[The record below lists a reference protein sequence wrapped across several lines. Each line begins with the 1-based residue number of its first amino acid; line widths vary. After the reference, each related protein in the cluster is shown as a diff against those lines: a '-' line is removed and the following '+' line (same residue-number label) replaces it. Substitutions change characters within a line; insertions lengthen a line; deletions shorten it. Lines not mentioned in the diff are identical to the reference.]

1 MTEQTEKPAAD
12 PAAGEEQQ
20 QQTNPELDQLA
31 ADAARVDAGDQP
43 PPGEQPRGEKA
54 REGEHQISTVRL
66 VQGALLGAG
75 GLMAMRYPA
84 VKRVYT
90 QERCGM
96 VAEAVA
102 PVLERWGVNARDS
115 VTMQYVVA
123 IGALALLGM
132 DTIAAVKASTHDNG
146 PERPPGAPD
155 PKPVP

>member
-1 MTEQTEKPAAD
+1 MNTD
-12 PAAGEEQQ
+12 AAGDQAATPGEPDQEQQ
-20 QQTNPELDQLA
+20 QQANPDLDSLA
-31 ADAARVDAGDQP
+31 AEAARVDAGDEPQP
-43 PPGEQPRGEKA
+43 GADQAKA
-54 REGEHQISTVRL
+54 GEHQISTVRL

-123 IGALALLGM
+123 LGALALLGM
-132 DTIAAVKASTHDNG
+132 DTVEAIKSSTH
-146 PERPPGAPD
+146 EHAHQAPPGAPAA
-155 PKPVP
+155 KPVP

>member
-1 MTEQTEKPAAD
+1 MKEAEQAPPGEGET
-12 PAAGEEQQ
+12 AG
-20 QQTNPELDQLA
+20 NPDLDQLA
-31 ADAARVDAGDQP
+31 AEAARVDAGDQP
-43 PPGEQPRGEKA
+43 PPGESEAKT
-54 REGEHQISTVRL
+54 GEHQISTVRL

-90 QERCGM
+90 PDRCGM

-123 IGALALLGM
+123 LGALALLGM
-132 DTIAAVKASTHDNG
+132 DTVEAIRSSTHENAHQ
-146 PERPPGAPD
+146 PPPGAPTA
-155 PKPVP
+155 KPVP